1 MHRLKQLTACHI
13 FLVIVAFQQ
22 RKFTGSLVAQE
33 VPPMIR
39 VVLYDVLFPDIMRK
53 DQISSEIIA
62 ADIHGIMVTVCQR
75 EIF

>member
-1 MHRLKQLTACHI
+1 
-13 FLVIVAFQQ
+13 
-22 RKFTGSLVAQE
+22 
-33 VPPMIR
+33 MIR